1 MREKNQYRTQK
12 TYVVRGKTRPK
23 FVKVVQ
29 ILSEDKFIGSFNKII
44 NRQLKAKQDEKIQEV
59 H

>member
-1 MREKNQYRTQK
+1 M
-12 TYVVRGKTRPK
+12 VRGKTRPK